1 MSLGIGLRVYLK
13 VMGTTDQPHAE
24 NQMIAFNVYKGTR
37 LIDTVFYSK
46 GVKVDRV
53 EVKRSLVNHDGY
65 DADIRVTKARQKKN
79 KAK

>member
-1 MSLGIGLRVYLK
+1 
-13 VMGTTDQPHAE
+13 
-24 NQMIAFNVYKGTR
+24 MIAFNVYKGTR